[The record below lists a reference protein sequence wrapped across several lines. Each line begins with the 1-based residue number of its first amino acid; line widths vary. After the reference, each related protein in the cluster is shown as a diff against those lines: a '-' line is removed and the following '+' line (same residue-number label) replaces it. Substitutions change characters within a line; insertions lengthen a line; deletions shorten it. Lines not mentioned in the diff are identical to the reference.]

1 MTSVSLTQRGIRKI
15 RALIES
21 GQLQPGSRLPAEPEL
36 AALIGTSRNTA
47 REAVSALTSAR
58 VLDVRRGDGTYVT
71 SLSPRLLLE
80 GFGLAID
87 LLQEDRMVEI
97 FELRRVLEP
106 AATRMAAARIDDE
119 MLGQLHDRL
128 ELMRA
133 SLGGSDEL
141 VDHDARFHSLVAEAS
156 GNQTLSSMLSVISR
170 KTIHARVWRGLI
182 ESGAAETTVEQHS
195 RILDAIERRD
205 GDLAEAIALMYVS
218 TTQQWFEQASAAIL
232 RPIPGDAAITVI
244 DGRTMDGEA
253 DANRLTPD
261 APTRARAARIPSR
274 Q

>member
-1 MTSVSLTQRGIRKI
+1 MTSVSLTERGIRKI

-21 GQLQPGSRLPAEPEL
+21 GQLQPGSRLPPEPEL

-106 AATRMAAARIDDE
+106 AATRMAAGRIDDQTVA
-119 MLGQLHDRL
+119 QLRERL

-133 SLGGSDEL
+133 SLGGPDQL
-141 VDHDARFHSLVAEAS
+141 VDHDVRFHSLVAEAS
-156 GNQTLSSMLSVISR
+156 GNQTLSSMLTVISR
-170 KTIHARVWRGLI
+170 KTIHARVWRGII

-205 GDLAEAIALMYVS
+205 GDLAEAIALVHVS
-218 TTQQWFEQASAAIL
+218 TTQQWFEQASANIL
-232 RPIPGDAAITVI
+232 RPIPSDAATIAATG
-244 DGRTMDGEA
+244 GRRDGEA
-253 DANRLTPD
+253 GTNRPTRN
-261 APTRARAARIPSR
+261 APTR
-274 Q
+274 